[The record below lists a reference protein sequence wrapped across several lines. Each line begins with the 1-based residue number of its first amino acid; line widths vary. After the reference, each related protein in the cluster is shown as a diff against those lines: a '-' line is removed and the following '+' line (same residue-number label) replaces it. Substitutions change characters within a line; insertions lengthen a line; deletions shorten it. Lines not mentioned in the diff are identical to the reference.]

1 MDECFLGVGTRIEF
15 YQDGL
20 KGIGTIRKLLPNKK
34 YCYHVQVEWCN
45 DREDET
51 GEDLLYDCNGTVLAD
66 VGWMVEHRCVT
77 AVLDQEGDA
86 SCDVE
91 DSDLD
96 AILGM

>member
-1 MDECFLGVGTRIEF
+1 MDECFLDVGTRIEF

-20 KGIGTIRKLLPNKK
+20 RGTGTIKKLMQNDQ

-45 DREDET
+45 GRYVETEDHV
-51 GEDLLYDCNGTVLAD
+51 LHDCNGTFSAD
-66 VGWMVEHRCVT
+66 VGWLVEHRCVT

>member
-1 MDECFLGVGTRIEF
+1 MDEYFLDVGTRIEF

-20 KGIGTIRKLLPNKK
+20 RGTGTIKKLMQNDQ
-34 YCYHVQVEWCN
+34 YCYHVQVDW
-45 DREDET
+45 
-51 GEDLLYDCNGTVLAD
+51 YDKKGSDDILHDCLGTFSGNF
-66 VGWMVEHRCVT
+66 GWLVEHGNVT
-77 AVLDQEGDA
+77 AVLDCEGDA